1 MSDGSW
7 TGMIGMV
14 HRGYAELALGPFT
27 VTERREAACD
37 MSVPVAHDY
46 KGLFMVRPGI
56 QSDMGAFLNPFAP
69 LVWLMILVS
78 MGAVSVAMMSLMWME
93 ANVFTSTTRPQH
105 IASHSIMWAVQTLS
119 QESSDWLPRRT
130 EGRLLVTTWLLASL
144 VFMSSYSGILT
155 AMLTV
160 PRVTIPIDSIS
171 DLVSQSRLPWR
182 FEGGSSMYQYF
193 QDATDELRQQVFK
206 DQEGVFKDCWEDKQ
220 AIADGQYVAI
230 CDETTMRKA
239 MSWDFSTTGK
249 CHMYIAREKI
259 ISVSSAI
266 AFKTNSTYLPKANQ
280 MGGGLLDKWVSDH
293 ITNTSQCLRPPSTDG
308 RDGTFALDME
318 SLGGLFLFLAGAYLG
333 TTPPEPPV
341 IQRFSHPHLS
351 TTTSFSFTPYP
362 HLTTTSFTPYPH
374 LTTTTSFSFTPYPH
388 LTTTSFIPL
397 PSPDDHLLHP
407 LPSPDDHLLLHPLPS
422 PDDHLRLHPLPSP
435 DDILFHPLP
444 SPDYLTTSSSTHHP
458 HPHSLQPPPLPST
471 HHHPPDKP

>member
-1 MSDGSW
+1 MSRNRTLLKVAVEQWIPWCRIHQQEDGRVTISGP
-7 TGMIGMV
+7 TRTILDLFAQQMDFEQQCTFAHHTTTTTTIFTIQ
-14 HRGYAELALGPFT
+14 YAELAMGPFT

-78 MGAVSVAMMSLMWME
+78 MCAVSVAMMSLMWME
-93 ANVFTSTTRPQH
+93 ANVFTSTTRPQN
-105 IASHSIMWAVQTLS
+105 IVSHSIMWAVQTLS
-119 QESSDWLPRRT
+119 QESSEWLPRRT

-206 DQEGVFKDCWEDKQ
+206 GQEGVFKDCWEDKQ

-266 AFKTNSTYLPKANQ
+266 AFKTNSTYLNKANQ
-280 MGGGLLDKWVSDH
+280 M
-293 ITNTSQCLRPPSTDG
+293 
-308 RDGTFALDME
+308 
-318 SLGGLFLFLAGAYLG
+318 
-333 TTPPEPPV
+333 
-341 IQRFSHPHLS
+341 
-351 TTTSFSFTPYP
+351 
-362 HLTTTSFTPYPH
+362 
-374 LTTTTSFSFTPYPH
+374 
-388 LTTTSFIPL
+388 
-397 PSPDDHLLHP
+397 
-407 LPSPDDHLLLHPLPS
+407 
-422 PDDHLRLHPLPSP
+422 
-435 DDILFHPLP
+435 
-444 SPDYLTTSSSTHHP
+444 
-458 HPHSLQPPPLPST
+458 
-471 HHHPPDKP
+471 